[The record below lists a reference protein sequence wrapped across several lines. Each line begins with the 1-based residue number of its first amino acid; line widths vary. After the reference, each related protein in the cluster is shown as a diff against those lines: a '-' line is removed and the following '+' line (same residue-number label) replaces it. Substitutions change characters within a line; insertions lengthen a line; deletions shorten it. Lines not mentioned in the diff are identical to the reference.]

1 MNQITSEHYLIFVV
15 AFDNSAAFPASR
27 LQSITCKADSVL
39 LLKFTP
45 GSIGD
50 GQASSVDYVTLAITA
65 NKEKEVMISIMNA
78 IKLGQRGLS
87 VENYTVVYDDQIN
100 KGLPNITACSSITL
114 DS

>member
-1 MNQITSEHYLIFVV
+1 
-15 AFDNSAAFPASR
+15 
-27 LQSITCKADSVL
+27 
-39 LLKFTP
+39 
-45 GSIGD
+45 
-50 GQASSVDYVTLAITA
+50 
-65 NKEKEVMISIMNA
+65 MNA